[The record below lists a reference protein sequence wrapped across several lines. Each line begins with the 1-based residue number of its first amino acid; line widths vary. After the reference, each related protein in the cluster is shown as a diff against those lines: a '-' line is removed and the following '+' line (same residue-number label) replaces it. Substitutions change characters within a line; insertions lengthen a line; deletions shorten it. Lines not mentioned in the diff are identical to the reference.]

1 MHPIG
6 RSGYLSAERIAAEL
20 LVRTRSLSG
29 AAVAAQQPTA
39 AGIDADENDVVAR
52 SDSKS
57 TNSKSTAILVAEHTR
72 DALEPAN
79 STPRRAP
86 VVHVPRCDVE
96 VDDVEREHE
105 NRRLEEFL
113 RPWRF

>member
-6 RSGYLSAERIAAEL
+6 RSGYLSAEQIAAEL

-39 AGIDADENDVVAR
+39 AGIDVDENDVVELQELIR

-57 TNSKSTAILVAEHTR
+57 ANSKSTAILVAKHTR
-72 DALEPAN
+72 DAL
-79 STPRRAP
+79 
-86 VVHVPRCDVE
+86 
-96 VDDVEREHE
+96 
-105 NRRLEEFL
+105 
-113 RPWRF
+113 

>member
-39 AGIDADENDVVAR
+39 TGIDADENDVVELQG
-52 SDSKS
+52 D
-57 TNSKSTAILVAEHTR
+57 
-72 DALEPAN
+72 
-79 STPRRAP
+79 
-86 VVHVPRCDVE
+86 VVE
-96 VDDVEREHE
+96 
-105 NRRLEEFL
+105 L
-113 RPWRF
+113 RQPMAA